1 MRALPVKWIV
11 GVVVLLGI
19 GFAGV
24 WLNQAHLANPRV
36 SAELREDPR
45 GQRAQRVMLLTLPDG
60 QILPVNYLRE
70 GDSVFVGA
78 DGRWWRQFR
87 SGGAPVGMLIMG
99 DTLAGH
105 AVAVEEDADLT
116 HEVFARLRPAAPAW
130 LPDWLNGVLVVITL
144 KPGEGA

>member
-60 QILPVNYLRE
+60 QVLPVNYLRE
-70 GDSVFVGA
+70 GD
-78 DGRWWRQFR
+78 
-87 SGGAPVGMLIMG
+87 
-99 DTLAGH
+99 
-105 AVAVEEDADLT
+105 
-116 HEVFARLRPAAPAW
+116 
-130 LPDWLNGVLVVITL
+130 
-144 KPGEGA
+144 

>member
-1 MRALPVKWIV
+1 MRALPVKWIF
-11 GVVVLLGI
+11 GVLVLLGI
-19 GFAGV
+19 GFVGV
-24 WLNQAHLANPRV
+24 WLNQVHLANPRV

-87 SGGAPVGMLIMG
+87 SGGAPVGMLILG
-99 DTLAGH
+99 ENLTGH
-105 AVAVEEDADLT
+105 AVAVEDDADYT

-130 LPDWLNGVLVVITL
+130 LPDWLNGVLVVITV